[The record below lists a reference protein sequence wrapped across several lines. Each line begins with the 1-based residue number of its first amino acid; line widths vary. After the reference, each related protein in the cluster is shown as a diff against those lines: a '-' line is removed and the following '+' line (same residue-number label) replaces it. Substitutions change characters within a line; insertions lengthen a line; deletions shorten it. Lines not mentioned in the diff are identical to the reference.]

1 MTTEALLRSRAVSH
15 SRILLRRYSLNRGAM
30 AGTYDWNPMPHKV
43 DINCPSC
50 GELAVFEFAEVVRI
64 KLKKDVPLCTSREN

>member
-1 MTTEALLRSRAVSH
+1 
-15 SRILLRRYSLNRGAM
+15 M

-50 GELAVFEFAEVVRI
+50 GERAVFEFAEVVRI